1 MLSHQIAFTVSPQH
15 LIGLITA
22 LLLFSVTRRV
32 TGLVWA
38 GLLPA
43 PMVLLGPDE
52 ILRARDHVGGLGHRD
67 RDGFYPAVR
76 TCETAE
82 PWWRWP
88 LQTDGRDLGCRV
100 GDSPRGLR
108 GSERGVRLFGAF
120 GRAGGALEAW
130 ARRALVAQPEDFFK
144 IAWIYLRS
152 YYVPGLLPARI
163 SATSTGLDPQLD
175 FTNTNRGEAIVVAA
189 IKQDLETFYDR
200 FTVQPLRSGVRF
212 LHDWQGVIKF
222 GAPALSITT
231 VLTLIGLAIGPRRSR
246 VACCCLASAAC
257 HCNSH
262 RAHGTYSGR
271 YTVPMP
277 AR

>member
-1 MLSHQIAFTVSPQH
+1 
-15 LIGLITA
+15 
-22 LLLFSVTRRV
+22 
-32 TGLVWA
+32 
-38 GLLPA
+38 
-43 PMVLLGPDE
+43 
-52 ILRARDHVGGLGHRD
+52 
-67 RDGFYPAVR
+67 
-76 TCETAE
+76 
-82 PWWRWP
+82 
-88 LQTDGRDLGCRV
+88 
-100 GDSPRGLR
+100 
-108 GSERGVRLFGAF
+108 VRLFGAF
-120 GRAGGALEAW
+120 GRDGGALEAW
-130 ARRALVAQPEDFFK
+130 ARRALLAQPEDFFK

-246 VACCCLASAAC
+246 VGVLLSGVGGLSLQLAPCSPAPTQGDTRSRCRPADGC
-257 HCNSH
+257 DPRSPRSGARSP
-262 RAHGTYSGR
+262 RAGADD
-271 YTVPMP
+271 PL
-277 AR
+277 ARRRLDRSRLLDPGGLVERDLAQPDRRRRHLHALVGAQELERLVE